1 MVDLTILQGK
11 LSLLGREKREV
22 RTQFAALCFR
32 VRRERSE
39 VLLVTSRDTGRWVLP
54 KGWPIN
60 GLTPAESAAREAWE
74 EAGVRGRTLPQCLG
88 FYSYGKRMPDNSL
101 LPCAVA
107 VFALEVSEIC
117 DTFPEEGERKRKWF
131 PPRKAATRVD
141 EPELARILEEFAERG
156 PGRQ

>member
-54 KGWPIN
+54 KGWPMKRRSLA
-60 GLTPAESAAREAWE
+60 GAALQEAWE
-74 EAGVRGRTLPQCLG
+74 EAGVIGHVEEG
-88 FYSYGKRMPDNSL
+88 SVGYYSYAKNVRAG
-101 LPCAVA
+101 
-107 VFALEVSEIC
+107 FALTCRVEVFRVHVA
-117 DTFPEEGERKRKWF
+117 DLARDWPERGQRRRRWF
-131 PPRKAATRVD
+131 AHDEAAELVA
-141 EPELARILEEFAERG
+141 EPELAALLRRL
-156 PGRQ
+156 